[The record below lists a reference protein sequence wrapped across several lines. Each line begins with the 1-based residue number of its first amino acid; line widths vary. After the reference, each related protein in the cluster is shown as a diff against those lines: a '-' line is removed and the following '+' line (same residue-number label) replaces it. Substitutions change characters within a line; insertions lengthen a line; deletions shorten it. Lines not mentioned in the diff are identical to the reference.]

1 MIISVANQKGGVG
14 KTTTSQ
20 ALYSGLISKGFRVLA
35 IDLDP
40 QSNLSTALGADTSD
54 SVKTIFDVMDGNIKD
69 INTTIQKIGDGY
81 ILPSNILLSG
91 AEREFIGKMKR
102 EELLIS
108 PLKKIVDDFDF
119 IIIDTPPSLGVLTIN
134 AFVASDSIIIPV
146 GADAFSLQGVSQLA
160 DTIETVKAFF
170 PVTIEGIL
178 LTRYNGRTCLSQELT
193 KVIETAASQL
203 NTKVYN
209 SRIRASVSIQ
219 EAQAQQMDILDY
231 AKTSAQLDYKNFV
244 DEFLKGL
251 NNE

>member
-20 ALYSGLISKGFRVLA
+20 ALYSGLIFKGFKVLA

-54 SVKTIFDVMDGNIKD
+54 GVKTIFDVMDGNIKD
-69 INTTIQKIGDGY
+69 ANIAIQKVGDGY

-91 AEREFIGKMKR
+91 AEREFISKMKR

-108 PLKKIVDDFDF
+108 PLKKIVQDYDF
-119 IIIDTPPSLGVLTIN
+119 IIIDTPPSLGILTIN
-134 AFVASDSIIIPV
+134 AFVASDRIIIPV

-160 DTIETVKAFF
+160 DTIDTVKEFF

-193 KVIETAASQL
+193 KVIENAALQL
-203 NTKVYN
+203 NTKVFN

-219 EAQAQQMDILDY
+219 EAQAQQMNILDY
-231 AKTSAQLDYKNFV
+231 ANNSAQLDYKSFV
-244 DEFLKGL
+244 DEFLKDL